1 MLFVVQ
7 FEDVNTDSLLDAVRG
22 AGMSQR
28 TRRPYLQRSV
38 SRCSWN
44 AAPCA
49 LRWCDWERGTNLER
63 QRYES
68 KVARSVADEAPSRS
82 CMCALTIDGRGAMC
96 DVRCGAMEDGDVPFE
111 FICEIAR
118 ARALAE
124 ASHVEGGA
132 AAARHVD
139 GGGVGEKGGVMA
151 VGCVGV
157 VVEVGGGGG
166 GVGRERVEWQT
177 EGRIKTEV
185 EGRKELLACC
195 KRNRF
200 QSLSRVKS
208 RAQSLLLHCSE
219 KFVLTR
225 ISTRKH
231 RIALLFSQLEPSPS
245 RHSNT
250 NTAHATGALLCSK
263 RL

>member
-1 MLFVVQ
+1 
-7 FEDVNTDSLLDAVRG
+7 
-22 AGMSQR
+22 
-28 TRRPYLQRSV
+28 
-38 SRCSWN
+38 
-44 AAPCA
+44 
-49 LRWCDWERGTNLER
+49 
-63 QRYES
+63 
-68 KVARSVADEAPSRS
+68 
-82 CMCALTIDGRGAMC
+82 MC

-124 ASHVEGGA
+124 AGHVEGGA

-200 QSLSRVKS
+200 QSLSSARQGPRQLKS

-225 ISTRKH
+225 ISTKKYT
-231 RIALLFSQLEPSPS
+231 IALLCSQLEPSPS

-250 NTAHATGALLCSK
+250 TAISFCS
-263 RL
+263 

>member
-49 LRWCDWERGTNLER
+49 LRLCDWERGTNLER
-63 QRYES
+63 RRYES
-68 KVARSVADEAPSRS
+68 KIARSVVDEAPSRS

-124 ASHVEGGA
+124 AGHVEGGA

-151 VGCVGV
+151 VGVLRV
-157 VVEVGGGGG
+157 VVEVGGWVVVVVVRVWNGRRKDQDGSRG
-166 GVGRERVEWQT
+166 PERAVGLLQAQPLSEPLRAL
-177 EGRIKTEV
+177 GRDR
-185 EGRKELLACC
+185 GRSSHV
-195 KRNRF
+195 RNDPGY
-200 QSLSRVKS
+200 LSRV
-208 RAQSLLLHCSE
+208 
-219 KFVLTR
+219 
-225 ISTRKH
+225 
-231 RIALLFSQLEPSPS
+231 
-245 RHSNT
+245 
-250 NTAHATGALLCSK
+250 
-263 RL
+263 